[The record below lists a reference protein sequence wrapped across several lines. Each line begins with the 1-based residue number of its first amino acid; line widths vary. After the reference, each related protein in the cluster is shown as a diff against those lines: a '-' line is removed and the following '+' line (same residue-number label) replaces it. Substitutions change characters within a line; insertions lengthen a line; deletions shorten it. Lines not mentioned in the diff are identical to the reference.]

1 LDHVVHINNGSGAAR
16 PIVLRLLPGEET
28 IFNLKVV
35 NDGEP
40 SNISLLAS
48 SPVFKAVRLKK
59 PDHYVVLEEVI
70 PILARMPANKK
81 RLDGEI
87 LLSGSRGES
96 RVPITLLRDSEDPGD
111 DLEDPGLQGD
121 EELKDDLMG
130 DALERED
137 TSNDRDEEEEDDED
151 ADLAPRRRDGR
162 DREDADDEDEDEEDS
177 PGIRRVKLSEDEDED
192 ENEETEKEPRRIAF
206 SRDKDLQRYRSA
218 TRQQRAGRIESRG
231 EKRGLKPAVSR
242 VDKDRNDDLNNDR
255 SDRYRNARIDRGRE
269 DEIESVAEDD
279 NSRVETRSNTRIDD
293 RFVDPSNRQDEG
305 PRFIP
310 RKVPRG
316 EQEERKEEGTQEW
329 KRAPSGYEEDRY
341 QGFSQG
347 PDSESREIPTSAAE
361 KEERSPEEPEVYSE
375 PDEGPESIYLDRLG
389 GLGALGALKVIPAVL
404 FLALVIVL
412 VLTFITES
420 IPEFPG
426 ALASS
431 ILIVTL
437 IIYGAATLLKA

>member
-1 LDHVVHINNGSGAAR
+1 MDHVVHINNGSGAAR

-35 NDGEP
+35 NHGEP
-40 SNISLLAS
+40 SNISLQAS
-48 SPVFKAVRLKK
+48 SPVLKAVRLKK
-59 PDHYVVLEEVI
+59 PDHYVVMEEII

-87 LLSGSRGES
+87 LLSSGGGES

-111 DLEDPGLQGD
+111 DLEDPGPQGD
-121 EELKDDLMG
+121 EELKDDG
-130 DALERED
+130 
-137 TSNDRDEEEEDDED
+137 EEDED
-151 ADLAPRRRDGR
+151 ADLAARRRDDGNQY
-162 DREDADDEDEDEEDS
+162 DADDEDEDED
-177 PGIRRVKLSEDEDED
+177 GDEEK
-192 ENEETEKEPRRIAF
+192 EKEPRSIAF

-218 TRQQRAGRIESRG
+218 TRQQRVSGAPES
-231 EKRGLKPAVSR
+231 
-242 VDKDRNDDLNNDR
+242 
-255 SDRYRNARIDRGRE
+255 
-269 DEIESVAEDD
+269 
-279 NSRVETRSNTRIDD
+279 RIDD

-310 RKVPRG
+310 RQVPLG
-316 EQEERKEEGTQEW
+316 EQEERKEERQ
-329 KRAPSGYEEDRY
+329 RPASGYKDSPQDFR
-341 QGFSQG
+341 QD
-347 PDSESREIPTSAAE
+347 PDGENPEIPTFAAE
-361 KEERSPEEPEVYSE
+361 REERAEEKAPEEPEVYVE
-375 PDEGPESIYLDRLG
+375 QDEGPESIYLDRLG
-389 GLGALGALKVIPAVL
+389 GFGALGAPKVIPAAL
-404 FLALVIVL
+404 FLVLVIVL

>member
-1 LDHVVHINNGSGAAR
+1 MDHVVHINNGSGAAK

-28 IFNLKVV
+28 IFNLKIL

-59 PDHYVVLEEVI
+59 PDHYVVLEEII
-70 PILARMPANKK
+70 PILARMPADKK

-87 LLSGSRGES
+87 LLSSSGGDS

-111 DLEDPGLQGD
+111 DLEDPVMQGD
-121 EELKDDLMG
+121 KELKDDEV
-130 DALERED
+130 D
-137 TSNDRDEEEEDDED
+137 EEDDDIDLSDRQSLDRNLDD
-151 ADLAPRRRDGR
+151 ADY
-162 DREDADDEDEDEEDS
+162 EDDDEEDYESVKKVKRIEDEDGEEDES
-177 PGIRRVKLSEDEDED
+177 
-192 ENEETEKEPRRIAF
+192 EETEKEPRRIAF

-218 TRQQRAGRIESRG
+218 TRQRKVAGPPESRA
-231 EKRGLKPAVSR
+231 ELRLQKPAKGR
-242 VDKDRNDDLNNDR
+242 ADKDRAEADDDR
-255 SDRYRNARIDRGRE
+255 IRIENR
-269 DEIESVAEDD
+269 
-279 NSRVETRSNTRIDD
+279 SRDRIDD
-293 RFVDPSNRQDEG
+293 RFVDPGNRQDDA

-310 RKVPRG
+310 RQVPFVEPEEFKDEIKEEWVEER
-316 EQEERKEEGTQEW
+316 QEERMEER
-329 KRAPSGYEEDRY
+329 KRPTSGYEDRY
-341 QGFSQG
+341 QGSRQG
-347 PDSESREIPTSAAE
+347 FESEVREIPVSAAQTAADTFADRQE
-361 KEERSPEEPEVYSE
+361 SIPEEPAAYVEQ
-375 PDEGPESIYLDRLG
+375 DEGAESIYLERLG
-389 GLGALGALKVIPAVL
+389 SFGGMPSLKVIPVVL

-412 VLTFITES
+412 VMTFITLN

>member
-1 LDHVVHINNGSGAAR
+1 MDHVVHINNGSGAAR

-35 NDGEP
+35 NHGEP
-40 SNISLLAS
+40 SNISLQAS

-59 PDHYVVLEEVI
+59 PDHYVVMEEII

-87 LLSGSRGES
+87 LLSGSGGES

-121 EELKDDLMG
+121 EELKDD
-130 DALERED
+130 D
-137 TSNDRDEEEEDDED
+137 DEED
-151 ADLAPRRRDGR
+151 
-162 DREDADDEDEDEEDS
+162 EDADDEEDS
-177 PGIRRVKLSEDEDED
+177 LGIRRVKRSEDEDED
-192 ENEETEKEPRRIAF
+192 ENEEKEKEKEPRRIAF

-218 TRQQRAGRIESRG
+218 TRQQRVAGTPESRG
-231 EKRGLKPAVSR
+231 EKRAQKPAGSR
-242 VDKDRNDDLNNDR
+242 VDKDRGDTESVENRYYGNSEGRNDDLNN
-255 SDRYRNARIDRGRE
+255 
-269 DEIESVAEDD
+269 AEDN
-279 NSRVETRSNTRIDD
+279 NSRVETRFKARIDD

-310 RKVPRG
+310 RKVPLG
-316 EQEERKEEGTQEW
+316 EQEERKEEGTEER
-329 KRAPSGYEEDRY
+329 KRATSGYEEDRY
-341 QGFSQG
+341 QGFRQD
-347 PDSESREIPTSAAE
+347 PDSESQEIPTSAAE
-361 KEERSPEEPEVYSE
+361 REERAPEEPEVYVES
-375 PDEGPESIYLDRLG
+375 DEGPEAIYLDKLG
-389 GLGALGALKVIPAVL
+389 GFGALGALKVIPAAL

>member
-1 LDHVVHINNGSGAAR
+1 MDHVVHINNGGGAAK

-35 NDGEP
+35 NHGEP
-40 SNISLLAS
+40 SNISLQAS
-48 SPVFKAVRLKK
+48 SPVLKAVRLKK
-59 PDHYVVLEEVI
+59 PDHYVVQEEII

-87 LLSGSRGES
+87 LLRGNGGES

-121 EELKDDLMG
+121 LELKD
-130 DALERED
+130 EEV
-137 TSNDRDEEEEDDED
+137 DEEDED
-151 ADLAPRRRDGR
+151 ADLARRRDGG
-162 DREDADDEDEDEEDS
+162 DREE
-177 PGIRRVKLSEDEDED
+177 SEDEDED
-192 ENEETEKEPRRIAF
+192 EEESLGIRRVKRSDDEDDDEDGDEEKEKEPRRIAF

-218 TRQQRAGRIESRG
+218 TRQQRAGGIERSK
-231 EKRGLKPAVSR
+231 EKRGQKPAGS
-242 VDKDRNDDLNNDR
+242 DDLN
-255 SDRYRNARIDRGRE
+255 
-269 DEIESVAEDD
+269 DD
-279 NSRVETRSNTRIDD
+279 NNGRVEPRFKARIDD

-305 PRFIP
+305 PRFVP
-310 RKVPRG
+310 RKVPLGRS
-316 EQEERKEEGTQEW
+316 EEKREEWKEERQSFN
-329 KRAPSGYEEDRY
+329 SGYEEDRD
-341 QGFSQG
+341 QGFRDT
-347 PDSESREIPTSAAE
+347 DSESREIPTSASAAE
-361 KEERSPEEPEVYSE
+361 REQRSEERASEEPEVYVE
-375 PDEGPESIYLDRLG
+375 PDEGAESIYLDRLG
-389 GLGALGALKVIPAVL
+389 AFGGMGALKIIPAAL

>member
-1 LDHVVHINNGSGAAR
+1 MDHVVHINNGGGAAK

-35 NDGEP
+35 NHGEP
-40 SNISLLAS
+40 SNISLQAS
-48 SPVFKAVRLKK
+48 SPVLKAVRLKK
-59 PDHYVVLEEVI
+59 PDHYVVQEEII

-87 LLSGSRGES
+87 LLRGNGGES

-121 EELKDDLMG
+121 EELKD
-130 DALERED
+130 EEV
-137 TSNDRDEEEEDDED
+137 DEEDED
-151 ADLAPRRRDGR
+151 ADLARRRDGG
-162 DREDADDEDEDEEDS
+162 DREETEDEDEDEDEEES
-177 PGIRRVKLSEDEDED
+177 LGIRRVKRSDDEDDDED
-192 ENEETEKEPRRIAF
+192 GDEEKEKEPRRIAF

-218 TRQQRAGRIESRG
+218 TRQQRAGGIERSE
-231 EKRGLKPAVSR
+231 EKRGQKSVGS
-242 VDKDRNDDLNNDR
+242 DDLN
-255 SDRYRNARIDRGRE
+255 
-269 DEIESVAEDD
+269 DD
-279 NSRVETRSNTRIDD
+279 NNSRVEPRFKARIDD

-305 PRFIP
+305 SRFVP
-310 RKVPRG
+310 RKVPLG
-316 EQEERKEEGTQEW
+316 IQEEKREEWKEERQ
-329 KRAPSGYEEDRY
+329 RFNSGYEEDRY
-341 QGFSQG
+341 QGLRQE
-347 PDSESREIPTSAAE
+347 PDSESREEIHTSASASAAE
-361 KEERSPEEPEVYSE
+361 REQRSEERAPEEPEAYVE
-375 PDEGPESIYLDRLG
+375 PDEGAESIYLDRLG
-389 GLGALGALKVIPAVL
+389 AFGGMGALKIIPAAL

>member
-35 NDGEP
+35 NHGEP

-59 PDHYVVLEEVI
+59 PDHYVVLEEII

-87 LLSGSRGES
+87 LLSGKGGES

-121 EELKDDLMG
+121 EELKDDEV
-130 DALERED
+130 D
-137 TSNDRDEEEEDDED
+137 EDDED
-151 ADLAPRRRDGR
+151 ADLAARRRERGDR
-162 DREDADDEDEDEEDS
+162 DAADDEDEDDDDS
-177 PGIRRVKLSEDEDED
+177 LEIRRVKRSEDEDED
-192 ENEETEKEPRRIAF
+192 EDGDEEREKEPRRIAF

-218 TRQQRAGRIESRG
+218 TRQQKAGGMESRG
-231 EKRGLKPAVSR
+231 EKRSQKLA
-242 VDKDRNDDLNNDR
+242 DDDLSNDR
-255 SDRYRNARIDRGRE
+255 SR
-269 DEIESVAEDD
+269 DD
-279 NSRVETRSNTRIDD
+279 AKIRFTTRIDD

-305 PRFIP
+305 PRYIP
-310 RKVPRG
+310 RQVPL
-316 EQEERKEEGTQEW
+316 ESQEENKEEWKEEW
-329 KRAPSGYEEDRY
+329 KEERREERQKFNSGYEEDRY
-341 QGFSQG
+341 QGFR
-347 PDSESREIPTSAAE
+347 DTDRESREIPTSAAE
-361 KEERSPEEPEVYSE
+361 REEKAPEGPEAYVEPE
-375 PDEGPESIYLDRLG
+375 EGPESVYMERLG
-389 GLGALGALKVIPAVL
+389 AFSGLGSLKVIPAVL
-404 FLALVIVL
+404 FLALVVVL

>member
-1 LDHVVHINNGSGAAR
+1 MDHVVDINNGGGAAK

-35 NDGEP
+35 NHGEP
-40 SNISLLAS
+40 SNISLQAS
-48 SPVFKAVRLKK
+48 SPVLKAVRLRK
-59 PDHYVVLEEVI
+59 PDHYVVQEEII

-87 LLSGSRGES
+87 LLRGNGGES

-121 EELKDDLMG
+121 EELKD
-130 DALERED
+130 EEV
-137 TSNDRDEEEEDDED
+137 DEEDED
-151 ADLAPRRRDGR
+151 ADLARRRDGG
-162 DREDADDEDEDEEDS
+162 DREETEDEDEDEDEEES
-177 PGIRRVKLSEDEDED
+177 LGIRRVKRSDDEDDDED
-192 ENEETEKEPRRIAF
+192 GDEEKEKEPRRIAF

-218 TRQQRAGRIESRG
+218 TRQQRAGGIERSE
-231 EKRGLKPAVSR
+231 EKRGQKSVGS
-242 VDKDRNDDLNNDR
+242 DDLN
-255 SDRYRNARIDRGRE
+255 
-269 DEIESVAEDD
+269 DD
-279 NSRVETRSNTRIDD
+279 NNSRVEPRFKARIDD

-305 PRFIP
+305 SRFVP
-310 RKVPRG
+310 RKVPLG
-316 EQEERKEEGTQEW
+316 IQEEKREEWKEERQ
-329 KRAPSGYEEDRY
+329 RFNSGYEEDRY
-341 QGFSQG
+341 QGLRQE
-347 PDSESREIPTSAAE
+347 PDSESREEIHTSASASAAE
-361 KEERSPEEPEVYSE
+361 REQRSEERAPEEPEAYVE
-375 PDEGPESIYLDRLG
+375 PDEGAESIYLDRLG
-389 GLGALGALKVIPAVL
+389 AFGGMGALKIIPAAL

>member
-1 LDHVVHINNGSGAAR
+1 MDHVVHINNGSGAAR

-35 NDGEP
+35 NHGEP

-59 PDHYVVLEEVI
+59 PDHYVVMEEII

-137 TSNDRDEEEEDDED
+137 TSNDRDEEEDED
-151 ADLAPRRRDGR
+151 EDLAPRRRDGR

-177 PGIRRVKLSEDEDED
+177 PVIRRVKLSEDEDED

-218 TRQQRAGRIESRG
+218 TRQQRAGGIESRE
-231 EKRGLKPAVSR
+231 EKRGLKPAGSR

-255 SDRYRNARIDRGRE
+255 SDRYSNARIDRDRE
-269 DEIESVAEDD
+269 DEIESGAEDD
-279 NSRVETRSNTRIDD
+279 NIRVETRSNARIDD

-310 RKVPRG
+310 RKVPLG
-316 EQEERKEEGTQEW
+316 EQEERQEDRPEERQKATSDYEEG
-329 KRAPSGYEEDRY
+329 Y
-341 QGFSQG
+341 QDFRDT
-347 PDSESREIPTSAAE
+347 DSESREIPTSAAE
-361 KEERSPEEPEVYSE
+361 REERERASEGPEVYVE
-375 PDEGPESIYLDRLG
+375 PDEGPQAIYLDKLG
-389 GLGALGALKVIPAVL
+389 GFGALGALKVIPAAL
-404 FLALVIVL
+404 FLALVVVL

>member
-1 LDHVVHINNGSGAAR
+1 MDHVVHINNGGGAAK

-35 NDGEP
+35 NHGEP
-40 SNISLLAS
+40 SNISLQAS
-48 SPVFKAVRLKK
+48 SPVLKAVHLKK
-59 PDHYVVLEEVI
+59 PDQYVVQEEII

-87 LLSGSRGES
+87 LLCGRGGES

-121 EELKDDLMG
+121 EELKDD
-130 DALERED
+130 EV
-137 TSNDRDEEEEDDED
+137 DEEDED
-151 ADLAPRRRDGR
+151 ADLARKRDGG
-162 DREDADDEDEDEEDS
+162 DREETEDEDEDEEES
-177 PGIRRVKLSEDEDED
+177 LGIRRVKRSDDEDDDED
-192 ENEETEKEPRRIAF
+192 GDEETEKEPRRIAF

-218 TRQQRAGRIESRG
+218 TRQQRAGGIERSK
-231 EKRGLKPAVSR
+231 EKRGQKPAGS
-242 VDKDRNDDLNNDR
+242 
-255 SDRYRNARIDRGRE
+255 
-269 DEIESVAEDD
+269 
-279 NSRVETRSNTRIDD
+279 RIDD

-305 PRFIP
+305 PRFVP
-310 RKVPRG
+310 RKVPLG
-316 EQEERKEEGTQEW
+316 IQEEKREEWKEERTEEKQ
-329 KRAPSGYEEDRY
+329 RFNSGYEEDRY
-341 QGFSQG
+341 QGFRDT
-347 PDSESREIPTSAAE
+347 DSENREEIPTSASAAE
-361 KEERSPEEPEVYSE
+361 REQRSEERAPEEPEVYVE
-375 PDEGPESIYLDRLG
+375 QDEGPESIYLERLG
-389 GLGALGALKVIPAVL
+389 AFGGMGALKIIPAAL

>member
-1 LDHVVHINNGSGAAR
+1 MDHVVHINNGGGAAK

-35 NDGEP
+35 NHGEP
-40 SNISLLAS
+40 SNISLQAS
-48 SPVFKAVRLKK
+48 SPVLKAVRLRK
-59 PDHYVVLEEVI
+59 PDHYVVQEEII

-87 LLSGSRGES
+87 LLRGNGGES

-121 EELKDDLMG
+121 EELKD
-130 DALERED
+130 EEV
-137 TSNDRDEEEEDDED
+137 DEEDED
-151 ADLAPRRRDGR
+151 ADLARRRDGG
-162 DREDADDEDEDEEDS
+162 DREETEDEDEDEDEEES
-177 PGIRRVKLSEDEDED
+177 LGIRRVKRSDDEDDDED
-192 ENEETEKEPRRIAF
+192 GDEEKEKEPRRIAF

-218 TRQQRAGRIESRG
+218 TRQQRAGGIERSE
-231 EKRGLKPAVSR
+231 EKRGQKSVGS
-242 VDKDRNDDLNNDR
+242 DDLN
-255 SDRYRNARIDRGRE
+255 
-269 DEIESVAEDD
+269 DD
-279 NSRVETRSNTRIDD
+279 NNSRVEPRFKARIDD

-305 PRFIP
+305 PRFVP
-310 RKVPRG
+310 RKVPLG
-316 EQEERKEEGTQEW
+316 IQEEKREEWKEERQ
-329 KRAPSGYEEDRY
+329 RFNSGYEEDRY
-341 QGFSQG
+341 QGLRQE
-347 PDSESREIPTSAAE
+347 PDSESREEIHTSASASAAE
-361 KEERSPEEPEVYSE
+361 REQRSEERAPEEPEAYVE
-375 PDEGPESIYLDRLG
+375 PDEGAESIYLDRLG
-389 GLGALGALKVIPAVL
+389 AFGGMGALKIIPAAL

>member
-59 PDHYVVLEEVI
+59 PDHYVVLEEII

-87 LLSGSRGES
+87 LLSGSHGES

-130 DALERED
+130 RALERED
-137 TSNDRDEEEEDDED
+137 TSNDRDEEDS
-151 ADLAPRRRDGR
+151 
-162 DREDADDEDEDEEDS
+162 DDEDEDEEYS
-177 PGIRRVKLSEDEDED
+177 PEIRRVKRSEDEDED
-192 ENEETEKEPRRIAF
+192 ENEETETEKEPRRIAF

-218 TRQQRAGRIESRG
+218 TRQQRAGGIESRG
-231 EKRGLKPAVSR
+231 GEKRGQQWAGSR
-242 VDKDRNDDLNNDR
+242 VDKDR
-255 SDRYRNARIDRGRE
+255 SDRYSNARTGRDRE
-269 DEIESVAEDD
+269 DEIESDAEDD
-279 NSRVETRSNTRIDD
+279 NSRVETRTNNRIDD
-293 RFVDPSNRQDEG
+293 RFVDPNNRQNEG

-310 RKVPRG
+310 RKVPLG

-329 KRAPSGYEEDRY
+329 KRATSGYEEDRY
-341 QGFSQG
+341 QSQRQE

-361 KEERSPEEPEVYSE
+361 REERAPEGPEVYVE
-375 PDEGPESIYLDRLG
+375 PDEGPQAVYLDKLG
-389 GLGALGALKVIPAVL
+389 GFGALGALKVIPVAL
-404 FLALVIVL
+404 FLALVVVL

-426 ALASS
+426 ALTSS